1 MAKFEKSKGANGTR
15 PENTWR
21 LQKAAHLTGLV
32 MLDVDHMEDDPRKVF
47 AAIPEHWLDDDCGN
61 QILLAHV
68 TPSGCGLR
76 LVCKADPKRGNLA
89 DNQQFIAHSL
99 GLKSD
104 ACVKNADRL
113 SFAVTAKDII
123 YIDNQIFTYENEE
136 YDKMY
141 GENYRRGDSRPRQS
155 DLQPT
160 PDPSRAGGEGHSK
173 PTPNPSRREGHSD
186 TPSIERTSLQGN
198 QSPLPWG
205 GDGGRLPVINSPS
218 RLEGVAAGRG
228 SREQAGAVNAP
239 QPPLILEGESD
250 TSVAQLFRGIKRKDI
265 AAAWLKAKGTPEN
278 GERHMTMV
286 AAACDLRYICDND
299 PVAVCAL
306 VKLLP
311 FVQDIIKERGEEEV
325 EKACSDA
332 CKYAMKPTLPKAVRA
347 ALQPTPDPSRR
358 EGGLNTS
365 STEQGNQTP
374 LPSGGDGGGLDG
386 DEHLLSKYAE
396 FWERLRPFLADENDP
411 YALATYRMADA
422 NKLGGVFAA
431 GTMLCTLLT
440 RCWYRHFDGEAHR
453 LNPQTYIIGD
463 PASGK
468 GEAEKMDQIIMAP
481 VIVADRVGR
490 EAEAEYKRQQKERAT
505 SSKAQKG
512 EALKRPEFCIRYIPS
527 RTSNAVFFRR
537 AKNAKEEINGEQF
550 PLHLYTFDSELDGNT
565 TAQSGGSWIGKH
577 DIELKAFH
585 NECTGVD
592 FANAD
597 SVNEIIE
604 VYYNS
609 VVTGTPISLSRKVT
623 LRNVNDGLCSRM
635 AIFKMLSDDYK
646 MIAKG
651 NRNIN
656 ADKNCKLKQWAFK
669 FDKLS
674 GELHIEKLVEHVYKL
689 CEEKAYEAEAA
700 HDKVLDYLRKRAVF
714 YAIWFTVPRIV
725 ARAIKER
732 PTPNPSRAGG
742 EANYLR
748 GKNRPVEVS
757 QRPSRSGGD
766 GGGSPLDFVKVEDS
780 DLEFATLMFDAVI
793 YWQDYFFG
801 RMLEESW
808 DNALKNQARRARNTA
823 NSAMFITLPQQF
835 KIEDVIEGLK
845 ISYVAA
851 QAQIK
856 RWAKSGYVERAK
868 QGMYKKLVQSIEK

>member
-47 AAIPEHWLDDDCGN
+47 AAIPEHWLDDDCDN

-136 YDKMY
+136 YDKMF
-141 GENYRRGDSRPRQS
+141 GENYRRGNSAAVRPDLKSGRSEYKDLKSENAEDSRIKNADTHSSGIANPAEQK
-155 DLQPT
+155 
-160 PDPSRAGGEGHSK
+160 GG
-173 PTPNPSRREGHSD
+173 
-186 TPSIERTSLQGN
+186 
-198 QSPLPWG
+198 
-205 GDGGRLPVINSPS
+205 
-218 RLEGVAAGRG
+218 
-228 SREQAGAVNAP
+228 
-239 QPPLILEGESD
+239 
-250 TSVAQLFRGIKRKDI
+250 LFRGIPRADI
-265 AAAWLKAKGTPEN
+265 ALAWLKAKGTPEN

-306 VKLLP
+306 VKTLP
-311 FVQDIIKERGEEEV
+311 FVQDIIKERGEQEV
-325 EKACSDA
+325 EKACQDA
-332 CKYAMKPTLPKAVRA
+332 CKYAMKPTLPKAVSQA
-347 ALQPTPDPSRR
+347 WKTCK
-358 EGGLNTS
+358 LNAHSPETS
-365 STEQGNQTP
+365 EEKKEARDDESAKL
-374 LPSGGDGGGLDG
+374 LPV
-386 DEHLLSKYAE
+386 YAE
-396 FWERLRPFLADENDP
+396 QWERLRPFLQDENDP

-422 NKLGGVFAA
+422 NKIGGVFAA

-609 VVTGTPISLSRKVT
+609 VVTGTPISLGRKVT

-635 AIFKMLSDDYK
+635 AIFKMLSDDFK

-651 NRNIN
+651 NRNLN
-656 ADKNCKLKQWAFK
+656 ADKNFKLKQWAFK

-674 GELHIEKLVEHVYKL
+674 GELHIEKLVEHVYTL

-725 ARAIKER
+725 ARAIKE
-732 PTPNPSRAGG
+732 A
-742 EANYLR
+742 E
-748 GKNRPVEVS
+748 KKKDVDV
-757 QRPSRSGGD
+757 
-766 GGGSPLDFVKVEDS
+766 LDFVKVEDS

-808 DNALKNQARRARNTA
+808 DNSLKNQARRSRITA
-823 NSAMFITLPQQF
+823 NSAMFIALPQQF
-835 KIEDVIEGLK
+835 KIEDLQEGLK
-845 ISYVAA
+845 ISYQAAAA
-851 QAQIK
+851 QAS
-856 RWAKSGYVERAK
+856 RWVKAGFMERVK
-868 QGMYKKLVQSIEK
+868 QGMYKKLVQTIEK

>member
-1 MAKFEKSKGANGTR
+1 
-15 PENTWR
+15 
-21 LQKAAHLTGLV
+21 
-32 MLDVDHMEDDPRKVF
+32 
-47 AAIPEHWLDDDCGN
+47 
-61 QILLAHV
+61 
-68 TPSGCGLR
+68 
-76 LVCKADPKRGNLA
+76 
-89 DNQQFIAHSL
+89 
-99 GLKSD
+99 
-104 ACVKNADRL
+104 
-113 SFAVTAKDII
+113 
-123 YIDNQIFTYENEE
+123 
-136 YDKMY
+136 
-141 GENYRRGDSRPRQS
+141 
-155 DLQPT
+155 
-160 PDPSRAGGEGHSK
+160 
-173 PTPNPSRREGHSD
+173 
-186 TPSIERTSLQGN
+186 
-198 QSPLPWG
+198 
-205 GDGGRLPVINSPS
+205 
-218 RLEGVAAGRG
+218 
-228 SREQAGAVNAP
+228 
-239 QPPLILEGESD
+239 
-250 TSVAQLFRGIKRKDI
+250 
-265 AAAWLKAKGTPEN
+265 
-278 GERHMTMV
+278 MV

-306 VKLLP
+306 VKTFP
-311 FVQDIIKERGEEEV
+311 FVQDIISERGEQEV
-325 EKACSDA
+325 EKACQDA
-332 CKYAMKPTLPKAVRA
+332 CKYAMKPILPKAVSQA
-347 ALQPTPDPSRR
+347 WKSCK
-358 EGGLNTS
+358 
-365 STEQGNQTP
+365 QGDQSP
-374 LPSGGDGGGLDG
+374 LPSGGDGGGLDIYS
-386 DEHLLSKYAE
+386 H
-396 FWERLRPFLADENDP
+396 FWERLRPFLQDENDP
-411 YALATYRMADA
+411 YSLATYRMADA
-422 NKLGGVFAA
+422 NKIGGVFAA

-609 VVTGTPISLSRKVT
+609 VVTGTPISLGRKVT

-651 NRNIN
+651 NRNVN

-725 ARAIKER
+725 ARAIKAQK

-742 EANYLR
+742 ETNYLR
-748 GKNRPVEVS
+748 GKNRPGEVS
-757 QRPSRSGGD
+757 QRPSRTGGD
-766 GGGSPLDFVKVEDS
+766 GGGSPLDYVKVEDS

-808 DNALKNQARRARNTA
+808 DNALRNQARRARNTK
-823 NSAMFITLPQQF
+823 NGAMFIALPQQF
-835 KIEDVIEGLK
+835 KIEDVQEGLGV
-845 ISYVAA
+845 SYRAA
-851 QAQIK
+851 SSQIT
-856 RWAKSGYVERAK
+856 RWLTAGFIKRAK
-868 QGMYKKLVQSIEK
+868 QGMYEKLVQTIEKT

>member
-1 MAKFEKSKGANGTR
+1 MTHDAKVRDTIAAARACLAAGDKKGYQANKQGL
-15 PENTWR
+15 PMFIFQCHFAPNKGKEGKWLKNTWR
-21 LQKAAHLTGLV
+21 LQSAARLNGLV
-32 MLDVDHMEDDPRKVF
+32 MLDFDHLDELPAKERAIDVF
-47 AAIPEHWLDDDCGN
+47 NRIPSHMFDDDCDN
-61 QILLAHV
+61 QILYAAR
-68 TPSGCGLR
+68 TCSGDYGLR
-76 LVCKADPKRGNLA
+76 LVCKADAKRGNIA
-89 DNQQFIAHSL
+89 DNQAYVGRIL
-99 GLKSD
+99 GLNCDKSM
-104 ACVKNADRL
+104 KNADRT
-113 SFAVTAKDII
+113 SFANYYDDIF
-123 YIDNQIFTYENEE
+123 YINSKELFTYENEE
-136 YDKMY
+136 YDKMF
-141 GENYRRGDSRPRQS
+141 GDNYRRGDS
-155 DLQPT
+155 QPAKAAVGNT
-160 PDPSRAGGEGHSK
+160 KSTHPVPDGDAGNHGVQEPSA
-173 PTPNPSRREGHSD
+173 D
-186 TPSIERTSLQGN
+186 
-198 QSPLPWG
+198 
-205 GDGGRLPVINSPS
+205 
-218 RLEGVAAGRG
+218 A
-228 SREQAGAVNAP
+228 
-239 QPPLILEGESD
+239 
-250 TSVAQLFRGIKRKDI
+250 VAQQADESLDANFRNVPRRDI
-265 AAAWLKAKGTPEN
+265 ALAWLKAKGTPEN

-311 FVQDIIKERGEEEV
+311 FVQEIIKERGEQEV

-347 ALQPTPDPSRR
+347 ALQPTPNPSRR
-358 EGGLNTS
+358 EGGLNSS

-609 VVTGTPISLSRKVT
+609 VVTGTPISLGRKVT

-635 AIFKMLSDDYK
+635 AIFKMLSDDFK

-651 NRNIN
+651 NRNLN
-656 ADKNCKLKQWAFK
+656 AEKNFKLKQWAFK

-674 GELHIEKLVEHVYKL
+674 GELHIEKLVEHVYTL

-725 ARAIKER
+725 ARAIKAHPR
-732 PTPNPSRAGG
+732 PLPKGG
-742 EANYLR
+742 EVKSSSTKHVPQGNKTPLPSGGEGGGPLDY
-748 GKNRPVEVS
+748 VEV
-757 QRPSRSGGD
+757 
-766 GGGSPLDFVKVEDS
+766 LDS

-856 RWAKSGYVERAK
+856 RWLKSGFIKRIK
-868 QGMYKKLVQSIEK
+868 QGLYEKLVQTIDK

>member
-1 MAKFEKSKGANGTR
+1 MKNGDNKTYDQLKRSLPAFCFMAKFEMNRGANGTR

-32 MLDVDHMEDDPRKVF
+32 MLDVDHMADDPRNVF
-47 AAIPEHWLDDDCGN
+47 AAIPEHWLDDSCDN

-76 LVCKADPKRGNLA
+76 LVCKANPKRGNLA

-99 GLKSD
+99 GLNSD

-113 SFAVTAKDII
+113 SFAVTAKDIM

-141 GENYRRGDSRPRQS
+141 GDNYRLGDSRPAKAAVGNTKGTHRVS
-155 DLQPT
+155 DGDAANHGLQ
-160 PDPSRAGGEGHSK
+160 
-173 PTPNPSRREGHSD
+173 
-186 TPSIERTSLQGN
+186 ERTDNALAQQAD
-198 QSPLPWG
+198 QSI
-205 GDGGRLPVINSPS
+205 DEKFRN
-218 RLEGVAAGRG
+218 VAR
-228 SREQAGAVNAP
+228 R
-239 QPPLILEGESD
+239 
-250 TSVAQLFRGIKRKDI
+250 DI
-265 AAAWLKAKGTPEN
+265 ALAWLKAKGTPEN

-311 FVQDIIKERGEEEV
+311 FVQDIIKERGEQEV

-332 CKYAMKPTLPKAVRA
+332 CKYAMKPTLPKAVSQA
-347 ALQPTPDPSRR
+347 WKSCK
-358 EGGLNTS
+358 LNAHSPETDEEKKEAIDDVS
-365 STEQGNQTP
+365 AKL
-374 LPSGGDGGGLDG
+374 LPV
-386 DEHLLSKYAE
+386 YAE
-396 FWERLRPFLADENDP
+396 QWERLRPFLQDENDP

-440 RCWYRHFDGEAHR
+440 RCWYRHFDGEPHR

-481 VIVADRVGR
+481 VISADRVGR

-537 AKNAKEEINGEQF
+537 AKNAKEEINGEQY

-609 VVTGTPISLSRKVT
+609 VVTGTPISLGRKIT
-623 LRNVNDGLCSRM
+623 LHNVNDGLCSRM
-635 AIFKMLSDDYK
+635 AIFKMLSDDFK

-651 NRNIN
+651 NTNLN
-656 ADKNCKLKQWAFK
+656 HDKRFRLKQWAFK
-669 FDKLS
+669 FDKLN
-674 GELHIEKLVEHVYKL
+674 GELHIEKLVEHVYNL
-689 CEEKAYEAEAA
+689 CEEKAYEAEAS

-714 YAIWFTVPRIV
+714 YAIWFTIPRIV
-725 ARAIKER
+725 ARAIKE
-732 PTPNPSRAGG
+732 AEKKK
-742 EANYLR
+742 EADVL
-748 GKNRPVEVS
+748 S
-757 QRPSRSGGD
+757 
-766 GGGSPLDFVKVEDS
+766 FVKVEDG

-808 DNALKNQARRARNTA
+808 DNALKNQARRARITA
-823 NSAMFITLPQQF
+823 NSAMFIALPQQF
-835 KIEDVIEGLK
+835 KIEDLQEELK
-845 ISYVAA
+845 ISYHAA
-851 QAQIK
+851 ATQAS
-856 RWAKSGYVERAK
+856 RWAKAGFVERVK
-868 QGMYKKLVQSIEK
+868 QGMYKKLVQTIEK

>member
-21 LQKAAHLTGLV
+21 LQKAARLTGLV

-47 AAIPEHWLDDDCGN
+47 AAIPEHWLDDDCDN

-141 GENYRRGDSRPRQS
+141 GENYRRGDSRPKQS

-160 PDPSRAGGEGHSK
+160 PDPSRAGGEVDCLQGRIQ
-173 PTPNPSRREGHSD
+173 PTDDTQHPSR
-186 TPSIERTSLQGN
+186 T
-198 QSPLPWG
+198 G

-228 SREQAGAVNAP
+228 SREQAAGADALVNTQINAP
-239 QPPLILEGESD
+239 QPPLILEGELV
-250 TSVAQLFRGIKRKDI
+250 TSNAQLFRGIKRRDI
-265 AAAWLKAKGTPEN
+265 AAAWLKVKGTPET
-278 GERHMTMV
+278 GERHLTMV
-286 AAACDLRYICDND
+286 SAACDLRYICDND

-306 VKLLP
+306 VKTLP
-311 FVQDIIKERGEEEV
+311 FVQDIIKERGEQEV

-332 CKYAMKPTLPKAVRA
+332 CKYAMKPTLPKAVSQAYKSCKLKKFDEEMEKEDKEKGYGRDDWSMA
-347 ALQPTPDPSRR
+347 GYISQWKRLQ
-358 EGGLNTS
+358 
-365 STEQGNQTP
+365 
-374 LPSGGDGGGLDG
+374 
-386 DEHLLSKYAE
+386 
-396 FWERLRPFLADENDP
+396 PFLADENDP

-422 NKLGGVFAA
+422 NKIGGVFMA

-440 RCWYRHFDGEAHR
+440 RCWYRHFDGEVHR

-468 GEAEKMDQIIMAP
+468 GEGEKMDQIIMAH

-490 EAEAEYKRQQKERAT
+490 EAEAEYKRQQKERST

-537 AKNAKEEINGEQF
+537 AKNAKEEINGEPF
-550 PLHLYTFDSELDGNT
+550 PLHLYTFDSELDSNT

-585 NECTGVD
+585 NEFTGVD

-597 SVNEIIE
+597 SVNELIQ
-604 VYYNS
+604 VFYNS
-609 VVTGTPISLSRKVT
+609 VVTGTPISLSKKIT

-635 AIFKMLSDDYK
+635 AIFRMLSDDYK

-651 NRNIN
+651 NRNVN

-674 GELHIEKLVEHVYKL
+674 GN
-689 CEEKAYEAEAA
+689 CTSRSWWSTSTPSA
-700 HDKVLDYLRKRAVF
+700 KR
-714 YAIWFTVPRIV
+714 
-725 ARAIKER
+725 R
-732 PTPNPSRAGG
+732 PTR
-742 EANYLR
+742 
-748 GKNRPVEVS
+748 
-757 QRPSRSGGD
+757 QRHRTIRCWTTCVNEQSSM
-766 GGGSPLDFVKVEDS
+766 L
-780 DLEFATLMFDAVI
+780 
-793 YWQDYFFG
+793 FG
-801 RMLEESW
+801 L
-808 DNALKNQARRARNTA
+808 LFQ
-823 NSAMFITLPQQF
+823 
-835 KIEDVIEGLK
+835 GLWRE
-845 ISYVAA
+845 
-851 QAQIK
+851 Q
-856 RWAKSGYVERAK
+856 
-868 QGMYKKLVQSIEK
+868 